1 MFIFIFYVAILQ
13 TMQGDITFGHLYRP
27 WNDTANP
34 NRTNLFCPSDCDQQY
49 ATYIHREDGCC
60 RCRMKPA
67 WELDL
72 TDVEFLNV
80 EYRRRRGTAFIILI
94 EQLMNYKYQILI
106 HTYGFLSKIPENVCD
121 FAQKLVKL
129 DLSGNGITN
138 FESISC
144 LTNLDTLLL
153 ARNKI
158 SHVKNET
165 FFGLSMLRVLDL
177 SNNDI
182 KVLEPNTLS
191 DTSLFLHSAN
201 FRQNQMKTIDITNA
215 VIENPFCKIDYSDNK
230 ITDFT
235 NEVSF
240 QINPDKIYG
249 DGGYI
254 DLADNVFQTWINF
267 TDLGF
272 PDLNYFG
279 KVVSYGFDLRRAN
292 WTCDCKM
299 QPFLEKVKP
308 YLGKIWRDYY
318 NITCT
323 EPPELSG
330 VSIADMSMKN
340 KLDNFICNISVTSGC
355 PLGCHCYEQPSERR
369 TVVNCTGVGLTTMPS
384 KLPAFS
390 NIELLLENNLIHEL
404 GDIEYLTQLKKLEIN
419 NNPLRKISSALAKR
433 IKYNVDISLN
443 CTNLEKIPITFKQLD
458 QHRVKLGICNITCDC
473 SSKWVKEWIFAK
485 YDNSNHNELY
495 CKASGG
501 NIPII
506 SFNFD
511 ALDCAVDQFL
521 IYIAIALALF
531 LIILSVG
538 MFVLY
543 NYRYELVLIHKN
555 PTIGR
560 ENMVSMLY
568 DIYIVVNENND
579 EALLWTKTVLTHKLK
594 RLGYNT
600 YFPCRDNILGDLRE
614 EQIIQML
621 SKSRDV
627 IVLLTSE
634 FNSDEENLNTLY
646 ANLEWRH
653 AWNNFKTNSS
663 ERNLIVIN
671 FDQLKAGDFD
681 VSPLKAFLRLKMTLD
696 FADRSHSLMRDLL
709 ARIGPPSRVNK
720 KPIYKQTHRDHTQF
734 IELYFE

>member
-1 MFIFIFYVAILQ
+1 MLISIFFFVILQ
-13 TMQGDITFGHLYRP
+13 TTHGFVSFGHLFRP
-27 WNDTANP
+27 WTDTTNP
-34 NRTNLFCPSDCDQQY
+34 NRTNLFCPSDCDKEVF
-49 ATYIHREDGCC
+49 IHRVKRCC
-60 RCRMKPA
+60 RCGMKPV

-72 TDVEFLNV
+72 TDVELLNV
-80 EYRRRRGTAFIILI
+80 EYRRRRGTAFIISI
-94 EQLMNYKYQILI
+94 EHFMNYKYQILI
-106 HTYGFLSKIPENVCD
+106 HTYGFLSEIPGNVCD
-121 FAQKLVKL
+121 FGQKLVKL
-129 DLSGNGITN
+129 DLSQNAIKFLENT
-138 FESISC
+138 SC
-144 LTNLDTLLL
+144 LKNLDTLVL

-158 SHVKNET
+158 TQVKNET
-165 FFGLSMLRVLDL
+165 FSGLSMLRVLDL
-177 SNNDI
+177 SNNVI
-182 KVLEPNTLS
+182 KVLEPNTMS

-201 FRQNQMKTIDITNA
+201 FRQNQMQTIDITNF
-215 VIENPFCKIDYSDNK
+215 VLEKPFCKIDYSDNK
-230 ITDFT
+230 MTDFT

-240 QINPDKIYG
+240 QIDPNKIYG
-249 DGGYI
+249 DGGYV
-254 DLADNVFQTWINF
+254 DLADNEFQTWLNF

-272 PDLNYFG
+272 YDLNLIG
-279 KVVSYGFDLRRAN
+279 KVLKYSFDFRGAN
-292 WTCDCKM
+292 WICDCKM

-308 YLGKIWRDYY
+308 FLPTLWRDFF
-318 NITCT
+318 NITCK

-330 VSIADMSMKN
+330 VSIADMAMKN
-340 KLDNFICNISVTSGC
+340 KLDNFICNISVSSGC

-390 NIELLLENNLIHEL
+390 NIELLMKNNLIQEL
-404 GDIEYLTQLKKLEIN
+404 GDLEYLTQLKKIEIN
-419 NNPLRKISSALAKR
+419 NNPLQRISSGLANR

-443 CTNLEKIPITFKQLD
+443 CTNLEKIPNTFKQLD
-458 QHRVKLGICNITCDC
+458 QHQVKLGICNITCDC
-473 SSKWVKEWIFAK
+473 SSKWVKEWISAK
-485 YDNSNHNELY
+485 SDNFNHNELY

-521 IYIAIALALF
+521 IYVAIGLASF
-531 LIILSVG
+531 LILLSVG
-538 MFVLY
+538 TLVLY
-543 NYRYELVLIHKN
+543 HYRYELVLILKN

-560 ENMVSMLY
+560 ENAVSLHY
-568 DIYIVVNENND
+568 DIYIVVNENNN
-579 EALLWTKTVLTHKLK
+579 EALLWAKTVLTHKLK

-600 YFPCRDNILGDLRE
+600 YFPCSDNILGDFKE
-614 EQIIQML
+614 ELIVQML

-634 FNSDEENLNTLY
+634 FKSGEEDLNTLY

-653 AWNNFKTNSS
+653 AWNNFKTNSN

-671 FDQLKAGDFD
+671 FDQLRAGDFD

-696 FADRSHSLMRDLL
+696 FADKSHRLMEDLL

-720 KPIYKQTHRDHTQF
+720 RPLYKQTHRDHTQF
-734 IELYFE
+734 IELYFW

>member
-1 MFIFIFYVAILQ
+1 MYIFIFYIAILH
-13 TMQGDITFGHLYRP
+13 TTHGFVSFGHSYRP
-27 WNDTANP
+27 WNDSTNP
-34 NRTNLFCPSDCDQQY
+34 NRTNLFCHSDCDHHLSK
-49 ATYIHREDGCC
+49 HRVEHCC
-60 RCRMKPA
+60 RCHVQPV
-67 WELDL
+67 WDL
-72 TDVEFLNV
+72 VFTDVEFLNV
-80 EYRRRRGTAFIILI
+80 EYIRRRGTAFIVSIK
-94 EQLMNYKYQILI
+94 QLMNYKYQILV
-106 HTYGFLSKIPENVCD
+106 HTNGFLSEIPGNVCE

-129 DLSGNGITN
+129 DLSQNAITVLEN
-138 FESISC
+138 ISC
-144 LTNLDTLLL
+144 LKNLDTLVL

-158 SHVKNET
+158 TQVKNET
-165 FFGLSMLRVLDL
+165 FSGLSLFRVLDL
-177 SNNDI
+177 SNNVI

-201 FRQNQMKTIDITNA
+201 FRQNQMQTIDITNV
-215 VIENPFCKIDYSDNK
+215 VIENPFCKIDYTDNK
-230 ITDFT
+230 MTDLT

-240 QINPDKIYG
+240 RIDPDKIYG
-249 DGGYI
+249 DGGYV
-254 DLADNVFQTWINF
+254 DLADNMFQTWINF

-272 PDLNYFG
+272 YDLNLFG
-279 KVVSYGFDLRRAN
+279 KVISYGFDLRGAN
-292 WTCDCKM
+292 WTCDCEM

-330 VSIADMSMKN
+330 ISIADMTMKN
-340 KLDNFICNISVTSGC
+340 KLDNLICNISVSSGC

-390 NIELLLENNLIHEL
+390 NIELLLENNLIPEL
-404 GDIEYLTQLKKLEIN
+404 SDMECLTQLKKLEIN
-419 NNPLRKISSALAKR
+419 NNPLQRISAGLANR

-443 CTNLEKIPITFKQLD
+443 CTNLENIPITFKQLD

-473 SSKWVKEWIFAK
+473 SSKWVKEWISAK
-485 YDNSNHNELY
+485 YDNSNHNEVY
-495 CKASGG
+495 CKTSGG

-531 LIILSVG
+531 LILLSVC
-538 MFVLY
+538 MLVFY
-543 NYRYELVLIHKN
+543 HYRYELVLIHKN
-555 PTIGR
+555 PTTGR

-568 DIYIVVNENND
+568 DIYIVVNENNN
-579 EALLWTKTVLTHKLK
+579 EAILWAKTVLTHKLK

-600 YFPCRDNILGDLRE
+600 YFPCRDNIFGDFKE
-614 EQIIQML
+614 EQIIQMI
-621 SKSRDV
+621 SESRDV

-634 FNSDEENLNTLY
+634 FKSHEEDLNTLY

-671 FDQLKAGDFD
+671 FDQLKARDFD

-696 FADRSHSLMRDLL
+696 FADRSHSLMGDLL

-720 KPIYKQTHRDHTQF
+720 KPIYKQTHKDHTQF